1 MPNNEEVKIVLGD
14 CPKDCRFNG
23 IGHGHCLKCGEVTQ
37 PVMKCEGEFRKPNNE
52 DWIKQFDEELP
63 YLTDTWGKLKPTAI
77 KQIKSF
83 ILKLKSRWVEEER
96 NRIRELYFDCVE
108 RGHPEDFTKKI

>member
-1 MPNNEEVKIVLGD
+1 M
-14 CPKDCRFNG
+14 
-23 IGHGHCLKCGEVTQ
+23 
-37 PVMKCEGEFRKPNNE
+37 PNNE
-52 DWIKQFDEELP
+52 DWIKEFDEELP

-96 NRIRELYFDCVE
+96 IKIINLLKFKKVLEVSLPSDTE
-108 RGHPEDFTKKI
+108 RVLLWKQRHNKTLDEVIEFLTTPNKDI